1 MEEQTKDLK
10 DYLVALRRRK
20 KQILTTMGILAVI
33 SVLVALLLPPVY
45 RSSATI
51 LIEEQEIPAELVRS
65 TITSYADQ
73 RVQVISQQVMTRAN
87 MMQIIEKHNL
97 YPRERQ
103 RETTEEVLERM
114 HKDVKFNLVSA
125 DVIDRRSG
133 MKTMAAIAFTLTYDG
148 ETAAGAQ
155 KVASELTSL
164 YLNENLK
171 SRQQKSSETSSF
183 LAEEATRL
191 SEHISEMETK
201 LAEFKEKNIG
211 RLPELSQLNM
221 QLRDRTDSEIM
232 EVDRQLNVQ
241 EERKFYLEG
250 QLAQMKPNSPM
261 ISASGERIYD
271 SDERLKSLQAQYASL
286 TGIYS
291 ANHPD
296 VIKMR
301 REMDALKKET
311 GGDGDI
317 QEQAKHLSRM
327 RSELATMREKYS
339 DDHPDVVKLKKSL
352 AALEESH
359 KKTVATGGDTSKF
372 KKPENPAYIT
382 LQSQLEAANSEL
394 KTMRAKR
401 AELKAKMAS
410 YESRLEQAPQV
421 EREYLDLN
429 RDHENS
435 IRRYQEVKAKL
446 MEAEVAQQMEKD
458 SKGERFTLI
467 DPAQLP
473 EKPYSPNRPAI
484 LLLGMILSLGGGVA
498 YAGVLESMDSS
509 IKSSKALAV
518 LISAPLLSVIP
529 YIENSEDRR
538 KKSKLKTSLIIG
550 VIAGVSLIALLIHFL
565 WIPLDVLWYMVL
577 RKLDIWLS

>member
-20 KQILTTMGILAVI
+20 KQILTTIGILAVI

-45 RSSATI
+45 RSTATI

-87 MMQIIEKHNL
+87 MMQIIEKYNL
-97 YPRERQ
+97 YPRQRQ

-114 HKDVKFNLVSA
+114 RKDVKFNLVSA
-125 DVIDRRSG
+125 DVIDKRSG
-133 MKTMAAIAFTLTYDG
+133 QKTMAAIAFTLSFDN

-155 KVASELTSL
+155 KVTSELTSL

-171 SRQQKSSETSSF
+171 SRQQKSSETSTF
-183 LAEEATRL
+183 LAEEASKL
-191 SEHISEMETK
+191 SEHISEIEQK
-201 LAEFKEKNIG
+201 LADFKEKNVG
-211 RLPELSQLNM
+211 RLPELATLNM
-221 QLRDRTDSEIM
+221 QMRDRTDSEVM
-232 EVDRQLNVQ
+232 EVDRQLNVL

-250 QLAQMKPNSPM
+250 QLAQLKPNSPM
-261 ISASGERIYD
+261 ISASGERILD
-271 SDERLKSLQAQYASL
+271 SDERLKALQAQYASL
-286 TGIYS
+286 SGIYS

-296 VIKMR
+296 VVKMR
-301 REMDALKKET
+301 REMEALKKET
-311 GGDGDI
+311 GGDGDM
-317 QEQAKHLSRM
+317 QEQAKQLTRM
-327 RSELATMREKYS
+327 RSDLATMREKYS
-339 DDHPDVVKLKKSL
+339 DDHPDVVKSKKAISS
-352 AALEESH
+352 LEESH
-359 KKTVATGGDTSKF
+359 KKTAASSDAPKF
-372 KKPENPAYIT
+372 KKPENPAYISM
-382 LQSQLEAANSEL
+382 QSQLESANSEL
-394 KTMRAKR
+394 KTIRAKR
-401 AELKAKMAS
+401 GDLKAKMAS

-435 IRRYQEVKAKL
+435 IKRYQEVKAKL

-473 EKPYSPNRPAI
+473 EKPHSPNRPAI

-509 IKSSKALAV
+509 IKSSKMLAG
-518 LISAPLLSVIP
+518 LLNAPLLSVIP
-529 YIENSEDRR
+529 YMENSEDRR
-538 KKSKLKTSLIIG
+538 KKTRLKTSLIIG
-550 VIAGVSLIALLIHFL
+550 VIVGIALIALSIHFL
-565 WIPLDVLWYMVL
+565 WKPLDVLWYVIM
-577 RKLDIWLS
+577 RKLDIWLG

>member
-20 KQILTTMGILAVI
+20 KQILTTIGVLAVI

-73 RVQVISQQVMTRAN
+73 RIQVISQQVMTRAN
-87 MMQIIEKHNL
+87 MMQIIEKYNL
-97 YPRERQ
+97 YPRQRQ

-114 HKDVKFNLVSA
+114 RKDIKFNMVSA

-133 MKTMAAIAFTLTYDG
+133 QKTMAAIAFTLAFDG

-171 SRQQKSSETSSF
+171 SRQQKSTETSTF
-183 LAEEATRL
+183 LAEEASKL
-191 SEHISEMETK
+191 SEHISEIETK
-201 LAEFKEKNIG
+201 LADFKEKNVG
-211 RLPELSQLNM
+211 RLPELASLNM
-221 QLRDRTDSEIM
+221 QMRDRTDSEVM
-232 EVDRQLNVQ
+232 EVDRQLNVL

-250 QLAQMKPNSPM
+250 QLAQLKPNSPM
-261 ISASGERIYD
+261 ISASGERILD
-271 SDERLKSLQAQYASL
+271 SDERLKALQAQYASL
-286 TGIYS
+286 SGIYS

-296 VIKMR
+296 VVKMR
-301 REMDALKKET
+301 REMEALKKET
-311 GGDGDI
+311 GGDGDM
-317 QEQAKHLSRM
+317 QEQAKQLTRM
-327 RSELATMREKYS
+327 RSDLAAMREKYS
-339 DDHPDVVKLKKSL
+339 DDHPDVIKSKKAI

-359 KKTVATGGDTSKF
+359 KKTVTSSDAPRF
-372 KKPENPAYIT
+372 KKPENPAYISM
-382 LQSQLEAANSEL
+382 QSQLESAHSEL
-394 KTMRAKR
+394 KTLRAKR
-401 AELKAKMAS
+401 NDLKAKMAS

-458 SKGERFTLI
+458 SKGERFSLI

-473 EKPYSPNRPAI
+473 EKPHSPNRPAI

-509 IKSSKALAV
+509 IKSSKMLAG
-518 LISAPLLSVIP
+518 LLGAPLLSVIP
-529 YIENSEDRR
+529 YMENAEDRR
-538 KKSKLKTSLIIG
+538 KKTRLKTSLIIG
-550 VIAGVSLIALLIHFL
+550 VIAGIALVALLIHFL
-565 WIPLDVLWYMVL
+565 WVPLDVLWYMIM
-577 RKLDIWLS
+577 RKLDIWLG